1 MNHSKY
7 KLAICVLF
15 HPKIHGIT
23 PSSDKNICEHFLIHY
38 SIDPYEFIESYKQI
52 VEEALIDTYHYYND
66 IVIAPHPI
74 IRNYKNIVYKKEYFK
89 IDIIQEDILDSQ
101 EYVGYLK
108 TFWLKILQRKWKRI
122 FKERQEK
129 LRIMSNLKRLMK
141 REITGK

>member
-7 KLAICVLF
+7 KLAICVPF

-23 PSSDKNICEHFLIHY
+23 LTSDKNIGGHFLVH
-38 SIDPYEFIESYKQI
+38 SIDDYDFLENYSEI
-52 VEEALIDTYHYYND
+52 EEALIDTQHYYND
-66 IVIAPHPI
+66 IIIEHHPT
-74 IRNYKNIVYKKEYFK
+74 IRNYENIVHSDEYFK
-89 IDIIQEDILDSQ
+89 IDIIQEDVLDGQ

-108 TFWLKILQRKWKRI
+108 TFWLRILQRKWKRI

-129 LRIMSNLKRLMK
+129 IRMMSKPKHLMK

>member
-7 KLAICVLF
+7 KLAICVPF

-23 PSSDKNICEHFLIHY
+23 ARSDKNICEHFLVHTIDDYDFLEEY
-38 SIDPYEFIESYKQI
+38 SEIE
-52 VEEALIDTYHYYND
+52 ETLIDTYHYYND
-66 IVIAPHPI
+66 IIIEPHPI
-74 IRNYKNIVYKKEYFK
+74 IRNYENIVHSEEYFK
-89 IDIIQEDILDSQ
+89 IDIIEEDILDGQ

-129 LRIMSNLKRLMK
+129 IRIMSKPKRLMK